1 MALQRLDKL
10 VSSQGSLSRKDVK
23 LLARNGEISVNGK
36 VVTDTAVK
44 VDDTA
49 EITVSGKKLNV
60 SEYIYIMMNK
70 PQGVVSASRG
80 EREKTVVD
88 LVPPE
93 LFRNGLFPA
102 GRLDKDTTGFVL
114 ITDDGAFAH
123 RILSP
128 KNHIMKVYYAR
139 LARPASPE
147 LAKAFKE
154 GVVLSDGTQC
164 MESHL
169 KVLEDSD
176 APLVEVRLCEG
187 KYHQIKRMFAAMG
200 NHVTELCRVQM
211 GNLPLDLSLRPGEC
225 RLLTGE
231 EVIKIAEKAKL

>member
-10 VSSQGSLSRKDVK
+10 VSSQGMLSRKDVK
-23 LLARNGEISVNGK
+23 LLARGGEISVNGK
-36 VVTDTAVK
+36 VITDAAVK

-80 EREKTVVD
+80 DREKTVVD

-93 LFRNGLFPA
+93 FFRSGLFPA

-114 ITDDGAFAH
+114 ITDDGTFAH

-128 KNHIMKVYYAR
+128 KNHVVKVYHAR

-147 LAKAFKE
+147 LSEAFKN

-169 KVLEDSD
+169 KILEDSD
-176 APLVEVRLCEG
+176 TPLAEVCLCEG

-200 NHVTELCRVQM
+200 NHVTELHRVQM
-211 GNLPLDLSLRPGEC
+211 GNLLLDSSLRPGEC
-225 RLLTGE
+225 RLLTSE
-231 EVIKIAEKAKL
+231 EVSQIAEKTTL